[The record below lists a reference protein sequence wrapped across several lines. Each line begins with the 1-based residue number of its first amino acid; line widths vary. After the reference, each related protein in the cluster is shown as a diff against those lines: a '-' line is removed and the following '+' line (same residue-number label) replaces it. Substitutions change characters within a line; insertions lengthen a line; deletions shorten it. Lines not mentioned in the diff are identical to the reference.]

1 MSCSG
6 KRGLDGDIARDRIG
20 LQLPAGKAVTDR
32 LASQHGIGRHLR
44 YAERL
49 KIARIH
55 TDTDLIAFFKL
66 LRSRAIVYHAF
77 LSDFITKGGPANSK
91 RAEAVNLGLGKDRA

>member
-1 MSCSG
+1 MLGEKS
-6 KRGLDGDIARDRIG
+6 KRGLDGDIARDRVG

-55 TDTDLIAFFKL
+55 TDTDLIAFFKQSANAG
-66 LRSRAIVYHAF
+66 RKARIPAAIKAAHDNYAALVCPTGVVHQIY
-77 LSDFITKGGPANSK
+77 
-91 RAEAVNLGLGKDRA
+91 